1 MIRDL
6 YINEELMIFLNKNN
20 RLDALKIREKVP
32 KVISQSEIEFIKEK
46 AYIMDELK
54 EGKIVN
60 ITTDG
65 TTITSDI
72 VGTKG
77 KGLSIPSS
85 IEDLEFNLNAKR
97 R

>member
-6 YINEELMIFLNKNN
+6 YINEEIMIFLNKSNK
-20 RLDALKIREKVP
+20 LDALRIRERIP
-32 KVISQSEIEFIKEK
+32 KAVSQDEIGFIKDK
-46 AYIMDELK
+46 ASIMDELK
-54 EGKIVN
+54 DGKIVN

-72 VGTKG
+72 IGTKG
-77 KGLSIPSS
+77 KGLSIPTS

>member
-20 RLDALKIREKVP
+20 QLDALRIRERIP
-32 KVISQSEIEFIKEK
+32 KAISPSEIEFIRER
-46 AYIMDELK
+46 ASIVDQLK
-54 EGKIVN
+54 EGKIVK

-65 TTITSDI
+65 TTITSDM
-72 VGTKG
+72 VGVKG
-77 KGLSIPSS
+77 EGLSIPSS
-85 IEDLEFNLNAKR
+85 IENLEFNLNAKR

>member
-6 YINEELMIFLNKNN
+6 YINEKLMIFLNKNN
-20 RLDALKIREKVP
+20 RLDALRISEKVP
-32 KVISQSEIEFIKEK
+32 KAISQSEIDFIRSK
-46 AYIMDELK
+46 ASIMDELK

-72 VGTKG
+72 IGTKG
-77 KGLSIPSS
+77 QGLSIPTS